1 MPAPI
6 YVLYSIK
13 NVYINHRRFLNSYSL
28 EQIKGKVISA
38 DDAETSCAPIKF
50 NKNIP
55 ENVSWAGKA
64 LDK

>member
-28 EQIKGKVISA
+28 DQLKGKVISTEEA
-38 DDAETSCAPIKF
+38 DTACAPFKF

-55 ENVSWAGKA
+55 ENVSWAGSP